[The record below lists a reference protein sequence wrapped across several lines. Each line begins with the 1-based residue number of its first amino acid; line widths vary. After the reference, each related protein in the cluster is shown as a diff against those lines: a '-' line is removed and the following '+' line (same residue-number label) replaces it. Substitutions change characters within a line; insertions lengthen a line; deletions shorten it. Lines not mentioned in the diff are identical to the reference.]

1 MGVFITNFD
10 AKDIETIQ
18 NGGENDGKADV
29 TPIVCGNPT
38 EEEANAAFEKM
49 FEESEEAFQK
59 LFEEVWKK

>member
-10 AKDIETIQ
+10 AKDVETIQ
-18 NGGENDGKADV
+18 NDGKADV
-29 TPIVCGNPT
+29 TPITCGNPT

>member
-18 NGGENDGKADV
+18 NGGENKADV
-29 TPIVCGNPT
+29 TPITCGNPT

-49 FEESEEAFQK
+49 FEESEKAFQK

>member
-1 MGVFITNFD
+1 MGAFITNFD

-18 NGGENDGKADV
+18 NDGKAEA
-29 TPIVCGNPT
+29 TQIVCGDPT
-38 EEEANAAFEKM
+38 EEEAKEAFDKM

>member
-18 NGGENDGKADV
+18 NDGKADV
-29 TPIVCGNPT
+29 TPITCGNPT

-49 FEESEEAFQK
+49 FEESEEAFDK
-59 LFEEVWKK
+59 LFGEVWKK

>member
-18 NGGENDGKADV
+18 NDGKAEV
-29 TPIVCGNPT
+29 TPITCGNPT

-49 FEESEEAFQK
+49 FESSEEAFDK
-59 LFEEVWKK
+59 LFKEVWKK

>member
-18 NGGENDGKADV
+18 NDGKTEV
-29 TPIVCGNPT
+29 TPITCGNPT